1 MIRSY
6 AEGADAV
13 KVNLVIAARD
23 VRANEDTN
31 DLDIL
36 GVFTEALPTA
46 LPAYLPLLY
55 LIVFWEAET
64 PEFGQEKLIEI
75 HLFDADRNL
84 QQRWHDIFE
93 VPHSRRVGERS
104 FAAPIFPL
112 ENVPF
117 PKAGGYEFSITV
129 DKRTENSLPFYVHN
143 PPGTNEAEEREA

>member
-1 MIRSY
+1 M
-6 AEGADAV
+6 

-23 VRANEDTN
+23 VEANEATN
-31 DLDIL
+31 DLNIL

-46 LPAYLPLLY
+46 LPGYLELLY
-55 LIVFWEAET
+55 LILFCEAEA

-84 QQRWHDIFE
+84 QQRWYDIFE
-93 VPHSRRVGERS
+93 VPQARRPGERA

-117 PKAGGYEFSITV
+117 SKAGSYEFSITV
-129 DKRTENSLPFYVHN
+129 DKRTENSLPFYVHEPIETN
-143 PPGTNEAEEREA
+143 GTEEGGV